1 MDRSTKGEELIEV
14 IVRLPRNAIE
24 ETLLT
29 AYYAS
34 KESDCRRLTT
44 AKALLS
50 GRRRRAKSFAGLRFY
65 EPVWDMILELY
76 VATHEQRVLPVSRL
90 CELSGGSTTTALR
103 HLEHMEALGYIRR
116 AEDPRD
122 RRRLLVTM
130 LAPLAKAADDW
141 LDLQAAGG
149 GLPL

>member
-1 MDRSTKGEELIEV
+1 MDRPTQGDELIDV
-14 IVRLPRNAIE
+14 VVRLPRKAIE
-24 ETLLT
+24 ETLL
-29 AYYAS
+29 AAHAVGG
-34 KESDCRRLTT
+34 ESDNRRLAA
-44 AKALLS
+44 AKALLA

-65 EPVWDMILELY
+65 DPSWDMLLELY
-76 VATHEQRVLPVSRL
+76 VATREQRVLPVSRL

-103 HLEHMEALGYIRR
+103 HLEHMEALGYISR

-130 LAPLAKAADDW
+130 LDLLAKAADDW
-141 LDLQAAGG
+141 LDLQTAGA